1 MTGKEET
8 KKSKAEVLKEGFAML
23 DAEYGDKL
31 TEQTRIYKKE
41 LFKKIIGNYP
51 KEKIMKMCIELIKTR
66 KYSNFPKVAEMIE
79 LIEGN
84 KEEEAE
90 LAWLIL
96 REKMNKFGYYKS
108 VSFPENPVIG
118 AVVEAM
124 GGWMKMFDMKVD
136 EEKWVRKDFVKMH
149 QIFKKEGKIYSGKLI
164 GMFELENNK
173 KGYTD
178 EIMLAKYKMH
188 LDGTKIKRKLLT
200 DKNEIGKNK

>member
-1 MTGKEET
+1 MTGKEGT
-8 KKSKAEVLKEGFAML
+8 KKSKAEILKEGFAML

>member
-1 MTGKEET
+1 MTGKEGI